1 MAERVFFIINKY
13 SGKGFQSAVEG
24 QVIDTCAASGVE
36 VAIEYTRE
44 RGHATDLARE
54 AVNQG
59 FPRVFA
65 MGGDGTVNEV
75 ARALVNTPVALG
87 IIPSGSGNGL
97 ARHLNIPL
105 VPHLALRLLHQGEVM
120 VMDTL
125 RINGGLSVNVSGFG
139 FDGHVASQ
147 FGKDGKRGL
156 IGYTKLVLREFLRY
170 KEFDIHADTDG
181 KITTHRA
188 FMVALA
194 NASQFGNNALI
205 APDASVSDGMMD
217 VCFIRRISITEAI
230 PFLTKLFMGNIEK
243 SRFATLVK
251 AKHFHAELSTEQP
264 IHLDGEPGKPSKIF
278 DVQIHPASL
287 RVIVPGKSEK

>member
-97 ARHLNIPL
+97 ARHLQIPL
-105 VPHLALRLLHQGEVM
+105 TIPEALTSVSQYEIIT
-120 VMDTL
+120 MDTL
-125 RINGGLSVNVSGFG
+125 RINGALSVNVSGFG
-139 FDGHVASQ
+139 FDAHVASQ
-147 FGKDGKRGL
+147 FGKDGTRGFY
-156 IGYTKLVLREFLRY
+156 GYAKLVLTEFLSY
-170 KEFDIHADTDG
+170 KEFDVIGDFDG
-181 KITTHRA
+181 TVETKRA

-194 NASQFGNNALI
+194 NASQFGNNALV
-205 APDASVSDGMMD
+205 APRASVSDGVMD
-217 VCFIRRISITEAI
+217 ICFIRRISITEAV
-230 PFLTKLFMGNIEK
+230 PFIMKMFRGNIER
-243 SRFATLVK
+243 SRFVTIVK

-287 RVIVPGKSEK
+287 RVIVPGGAQR